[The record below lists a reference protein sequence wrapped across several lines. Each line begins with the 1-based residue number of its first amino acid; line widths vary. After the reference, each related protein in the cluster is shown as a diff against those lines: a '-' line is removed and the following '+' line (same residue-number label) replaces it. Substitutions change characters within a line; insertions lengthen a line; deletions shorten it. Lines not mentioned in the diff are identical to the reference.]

1 MIGLDHL
8 DDPDDPLL
16 VDRMIEEPAVTDLHG
31 LHVVGRLVVA
41 DPVPAFAFVTLA
53 YLVVPRPGA
62 RPGLEQPVRHRSVSL
77 LAPGARH
84 PPPGKP
90 PPAPAPTSVEEG
102 NTR

>member
-41 DPVPAFAFVTLA
+41 DPVPAFAFVPLA
-53 YLVVPRPGA
+53 ALVVPRHGA
-62 RPGLEQPVRHRSVSL
+62 RLGLAQPVRHRSVSL
-77 LAPGARH
+77 LTPGTRH
-84 PPPGKP
+84 RPDLSN
-90 PPAPAPTSVEEG
+90 PPAPAHTSRQNLPV
-102 NTR
+102 